1 MGFLKFSRLDAS
13 LAKSSPVSCGR
24 FSWGCH
30 DPTTIIP
37 FLPPFFHDFLKVLK
51 EKFIL
56 TSLKK
61 NCISWHEPLCWILS
75 CILQYFNRKLRHS
88 IRISLEKT
96 CRVCYPSFGK
106 TPQKTKTTLI
116 YPWNSSKN
124 AIFFTNKAETKI
136 PFWMIHLCLK
146 KTMHE
151 FPINQWKSQE
161 DSSGNRGVSD
171 QK

>member
-13 LAKSSPVSCGR
+13 LAKSSPVSFGR
-24 FSWGCH
+24 FHGGVTQRQSYHFCH
-30 DPTTIIP
+30 HLD
-37 FLPPFFHDFLKVLK
+37 DFLKVLK

-146 KTMHE
+146 KAMHE